1 MNERHEMNND
11 IEYIKIKNNETLK
24 GITLLQYDLTKI
36 SSNFKFKN

>member
-24 GITLLQYDLTKI
+24 GITLLQYDLSKI
-36 SSNFKFKN
+36 SSKL